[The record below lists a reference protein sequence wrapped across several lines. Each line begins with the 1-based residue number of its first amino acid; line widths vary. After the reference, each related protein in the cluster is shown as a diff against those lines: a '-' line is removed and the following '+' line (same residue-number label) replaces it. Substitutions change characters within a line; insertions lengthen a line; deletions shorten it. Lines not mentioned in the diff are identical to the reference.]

1 MRKSPKSIKDRNLN
15 SRLITTAYLVWYYK
29 LKWKYSGPVNSR
41 NFHDKKLRLIN
52 VLKMGNFF
60 FCLVLSQA
68 QWVDFNFEGLS
79 LYFYTT
85 PKYEENHA
93 KDLLEPS
100 CCKKQQKK
108 SQPRNWFGELGTS
121 GGSERYQIGPKWA
134 LMPP

>member
-60 FCLVLSQA
+60 CLVLSQA

-93 KDLLEPS
+93 KNLLTNSWHRRTNPESTNLDFFFSRKWVDLW
-100 CCKKQQKK
+100 K
-108 SQPRNWFGELGTS
+108 SYKLVFFW
-121 GGSERYQIGPKWA
+121 
-134 LMPP
+134 